1 MFVCCFKE
9 LTKELES
16 KTSESDDK
24 QVCVCVFVLM
34 ARVFFA
40 VYMHMFCIYFNCSSF
55 SVVVC

>member
-24 QVCVCVFVLM
+24 QVCVRVLVLM
-34 ARVFFA
+34 AKSFL
-40 VYMHMFCIYFNCSSF
+40 CSLYAHVLHLF
-55 SVVVC
+55 